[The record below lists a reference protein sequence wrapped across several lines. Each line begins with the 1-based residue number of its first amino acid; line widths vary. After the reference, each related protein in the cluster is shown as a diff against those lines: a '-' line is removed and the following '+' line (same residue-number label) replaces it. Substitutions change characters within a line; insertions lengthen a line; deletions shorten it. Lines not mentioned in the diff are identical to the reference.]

1 MKTAKV
7 IVIIGYALLC
17 LLCFKIGYAGNLPEE
32 RPPTITPMEPIF
44 YASWA
49 TIDVADEIAEEKDY
63 KLSDLTIISDK
74 GDKAQMKLYG
84 SLTILDAAK
93 LWDDFFILTHNTE
106 IRDVD
111 IQIASPG
118 GSTYGGFSIIAQ
130 IKKAKKDGFK
140 ITAYGTSMVGS
151 MAIPIFAVCEYRVTY
166 PSTIFM
172 VHPATIQNPA
182 AMTETDME
190 SQAAF
195 HKMTKDIYV
204 SVLAEYTNLSKE
216 EWLLKIKTDTWFSA
230 KQAKEWGL
238 VDEIR

>member
-1 MKTAKV
+1 MKRVFSVLVACL
-7 IVIIGYALLC
+7 LLC
-17 LLCFKIGYAGNLPEE
+17 SICYA
-32 RPPTITPMEPIF
+32 
-44 YASWA
+44 
-49 TIDVADEIAEEKDY
+49 AETTEKKDNG
-63 KLSDLTIISDK
+63 LSNLTIVSDN
-74 GDKAQMKLYG
+74 GDKAQIKLYG
-84 SLTILDAAK
+84 ALTIDDAQK

-111 IQIASPG
+111 IHIASPG

-130 IKKAKKDGFK
+130 IKKAKKEGFK

-151 MAIPIFAVCEYRVTY
+151 MAIPILAVCEYRIAY

-172 VHPATIQNPA
+172 VHPSTMQNPG
-182 AMTETDME
+182 AMTEADME

-216 EWLLKIKTDTWFSA
+216 EWLEKIKTDTWFSA
-230 KQAKEWGL
+230 KEAKEWGL
-238 VDEIR
+238 VDRID